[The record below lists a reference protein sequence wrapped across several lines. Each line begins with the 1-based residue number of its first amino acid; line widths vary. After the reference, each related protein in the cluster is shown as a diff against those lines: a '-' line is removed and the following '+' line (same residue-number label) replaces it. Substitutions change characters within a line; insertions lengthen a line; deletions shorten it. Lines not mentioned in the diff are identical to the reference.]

1 MNEISVR
8 NKQMLKRNLFKKM
21 SKMLKKKSTKK
32 RKKIGN
38 GLAPIISFIKVLG
51 GIDIPALLGK

>member
-1 MNEISVR
+1 
-8 NKQMLKRNLFKKM
+8 M
-21 SKMLKKKSTKK
+21 SEMLKKKRTKK

-51 GIDIPALLGK
+51 GIDIQALLTQ